1 MKNITFK
8 KVDIHL
14 KRADYEKLGEE
25 SGNFRVR
32 IHDSIRQE
40 RILDDGFRL
49 EWNRKVTLEPESLYR
64 ILVVFEV
71 ECFYDDQTK
80 AFLSEQEMDLK
91 SFIEKNQWHIMKKYN
106 VPNRMSFLIAQLSA
120 YHRMNPLITPPVVPK
135 KH

>member
-1 MKNITFK
+1 MEDMKNITFK

-14 KRADYEKLGEE
+14 KKADYEKLGEE

-64 ILVVFEV
+64 ILVV
-71 ECFYDDQTK
+71 
-80 AFLSEQEMDLK
+80 LK
-91 SFIEKNQWHIMKKYN
+91 SNVSTTIKPKHSFPNKKW
-106 VPNRMSFLIAQLSA
+106 
-120 YHRMNPLITPPVVPK
+120 T
-135 KH
+135 